1 LNAVKNAPKNIKLAL
16 KSNPAMIITPDLLSM
31 TNESL
36 PKIRAKIEENIK
48 N

>member
-1 LNAVKNAPKNIKLAL
+1 
-16 KSNPAMIITPDLLSM
+16 MIITPDLLSM

-48 N
+48 NWVLKDPKFKSLNK